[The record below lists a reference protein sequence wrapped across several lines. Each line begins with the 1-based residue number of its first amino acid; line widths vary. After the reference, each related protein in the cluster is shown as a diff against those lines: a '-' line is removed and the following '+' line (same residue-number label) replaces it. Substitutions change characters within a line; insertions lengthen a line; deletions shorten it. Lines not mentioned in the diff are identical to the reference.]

1 MAKLGSL
8 APELTKMIAEQLD
21 NWDSISRH
29 RLALVSRTL
38 YANLYATP
46 GRPPRM
52 TRAEWVQF
60 NEFERRAPHCPI
72 SLPCPICATLLPPT
86 SFIDNHARKTVRGS
100 RCRLACGIRTGTY
113 QKVSFKLGGI
123 LSFACGGCRQAMP
136 LPLEDSCVENIIWRN
151 SQRHQSPSDLPGNVP
166 SATVVA
172 AATADPVG
180 VSSVGMRWCRACWRQ
195 RTTTVRLARA

>member
-1 MAKLGSL
+1 
-8 APELTKMIAEQLD
+8 MIVEQLD
-21 NWDSISRH
+21 NWDSTSRH

-52 TRAEWVQF
+52 TRADWVQF
-60 NEFERRAPHCPI
+60 NNEFERHAPHCPI

-100 RCRLACGIRTGTY
+100 RCCLACGIRTGTY

-123 LSFACGGCRQAMP
+123 LSFACGGCRQASRCRWKTAAWKM
-136 LPLEDSCVENIIWRN
+136 SFGGIANVTN
-151 SQRHQSPSDLPGNVP
+151 RH
-166 SATVVA
+166 
-172 AATADPVG
+172 
-180 VSSVGMRWCRACWRQ
+180 RASHETFLQ
-195 RTTTVRLARA
+195 LL